1 MRTLTMKEVVEELM
15 ISDLGTAR
23 DSFNYILILD
33 RAGDNELKSYQVCV
47 ENDEDFKDKVA
58 YVSEYD
64 LFTDDVGKTWDIED
78 FDLYKQNATVV
89 AISDVEE
96 V

>member
-1 MRTLTMKEVVEELM
+1 MRTLTIKEVVEELM
-15 ISDLGTAR
+15 DSYLGTAR
-23 DSFNYILILD
+23 DSFNYVLILD
-33 RAGDNELKSYQVCV
+33 RAGEDKLKSYQVCV
-47 ENDEDFKDKVA
+47 ENDEDFKGKVA

-78 FDLYKQNATVV
+78 FDLYKKNATVV
-89 AISDVEE
+89 AITDVEE

>member
-33 RAGDNELKSYQVCV
+33 RAG
-47 ENDEDFKDKVA
+47 
-58 YVSEYD
+58 
-64 LFTDDVGKTWDIED
+64 G
-78 FDLYKQNATVV
+78 
-89 AISDVEE
+89 
-96 V
+96 

>member
-23 DSFNYILILD
+23 DSFNYILILYKTGEND
-33 RAGDNELKSYQVCV
+33 LQSFQVCV
-47 ENDEDFKDKVA
+47 ENDEDFKNKVA
-58 YVSEYD
+58 YVSEYCF
-64 LFTDDVGKTWDIED
+64 FTDEVGETWDIED
-78 FDLYKQNATVV
+78 FDLYKKNAIVI
-89 AISDVEE
+89 AISGVEE

>member
-33 RAGDNELKSYQVCV
+33 RVGDNELKSYQVCV
-47 ENDEDFKDKVA
+47 ENDEDFKGKVV

-64 LFTDDVGKTWDIED
+64 LFTDDVGKTWNIED
-78 FDLYKQNATVV
+78 FDLYKKNAIVI

>member
-23 DSFNYILILD
+23 DSFNYILILHKT
-33 RAGDNELKSYQVCV
+33 GENELKSYQVCV
-47 ENDEDFKDKVA
+47 ENDEDFKNKEA

-64 LFTDDVGKTWDIED
+64 LLTDDVGKTWDIED

-89 AISDVEE
+89 AITDVEE